1 MEVVCI
7 SYGHQPDPSIAGE
20 EPQVPTMEIP
30 GGVASVMPED
40 AGSGCFPS
48 QDTEVK
54 RLYLNPKKNLIKHK
68 K

>member
-1 MEVVCI
+1 M
-7 SYGHQPDPSIAGE
+7 
-20 EPQVPTMEIP
+20 PTMEIP